1 MVTHFKGRM
10 MLLAALALAT
20 GCRDES
26 DARLAWLA
34 EQSIEA
40 QARQNEEMARQS
52 RQVAE
57 ASQALVEADAQ
68 ARRELVE
75 THASLQEGLHEE
87 RATLDERRDHLER
100 DRREVARQRR
110 TDPLIASAIMAVGV
124 LLACIAPLAL
134 AGYVVY
140 TANRPDSEA
149 DAMNELLVAEFVS
162 EQPIL
167 LPRASPS
174 PPQLAHPS
182 PRSIAAPDQP
192 DDDSDEE

>member
-1 MVTHFKGRM
+1 MKMPFPRRM

-20 GCRDES
+20 GCRDDN

-40 QARQNEEMARQS
+40 QSRQNEEMARQS

-75 THASLQEGLHEE
+75 THASLQQDLHEE
-87 RATLDERRDHLER
+87 RASLAERRDDLER
-100 DRREVARQRR
+100 DRREVAWQRR
-110 TDPLIASAIMAVGV
+110 TDPLIAEAIGAVGV

-134 AGYVVY
+134 AGYVLY
-140 TANRPDSEA
+140 TMNRPDSEA
-149 DAMNELLVAEFVS
+149 DAMNELLVAEFTS
-162 EQPIL
+162 EQPLL
-167 LPRASPS
+167 LPSVPRS
-174 PPQLAHPS
+174 PPQLAHNP
-182 PRSIAAPDQP
+182 PPSIAAPDHS
-192 DDDSDEE
+192 DSDGES